1 MASSSEPPVNVAD
14 DVRDRSDDVISLDG
28 SIESSESVDSIDSQG
43 DAGVNI
49 LLDNSSHDLKDIPI
63 VARNRNFFIE
73 DELYRFQVSVAA
85 YVLRSRNL
93 LTPVPPGR

>member
-1 MASSSEPPVNVAD
+1 MSLSSGPAVDVTD
-14 DVRDRSDDVISLDG
+14 DVCGRSEDVISLDG

-49 LLDNSSHDLKDIPI
+49 LLDNSSHDLRDIPI

-73 DELYRFQVSVAA
+73 DELCRFQVSVTA
-85 YVLRSRNL
+85 
-93 LTPVPPGR
+93 